1 MTTPKTVIDES
12 VLAELKATAGD
23 EFVGELI
30 DTFLEEGPQMLAQ
43 LREALGSGAADTFKR
58 EAHSLKTNAH
68 TFGAMAL
75 GAHARE
81 LELGGLPGDDTG
93 LQALEGL
100 YSEAAAA
107 LAERRHG

>member
-1 MTTPKTVIDES
+1 MTAPQTVIDEN

-23 EFVGELI
+23 EFVVELI

-43 LREALGSGAADTFKR
+43 LRQALGSGAAGAFKR
-58 EAHSLKTNAH
+58 TAHSLKTNAH
-68 TFGAMAL
+68 TFGATAL
-75 GAHARE
+75 GAKARE
-81 LELGGLPGDDTG
+81 LEQGGLPSDDSG

-100 YSEAAAA
+100 YALAAAA